1 MASKIHEPALAS
13 LRELTKGDPLTAQR
27 EAHPNRQI
35 TKEMRKMG
43 SDVEPPVRRGFFA
56 SALRFLFLNA
66 GWLIC
71 LTGGVLLAASL
82 ATYSPADPGF
92 TATSTQPP
100 ANICGIFGAWGA
112 DLAFWLFGA
121 AAWWLAAVLIVTGL
135 SCLRLLWAQ
144 HDQLRFGLSFWVPV
158 FGLLLLL
165 VFSSA
170 LFTLQLP
177 YLGKGLRY
185 GAGGEIGHVLAY
197 TITPWLGL
205 WGSTIVLVVLV
216 AISAG
221 LALHFSWMN
230 LSESIGAFLAW
241 PFVRFALK
249 REPEVP
255 VFQRP
260 EPTVV
265 TAAAENPQSLDV
277 PAMLDNGSVPAPSLS
292 LLDAAPQRVAVNPDA
307 VQIMSRLIEAKLRAC
322 QIPARVTGAQT
333 GPIVTQYWLELPRD
347 VHSDRIEKVR
357 RDLTR
362 ALSVQSIRVVPCI
375 PGKPWVGLEIPHS
388 SRERRFVYL
397 SEVIGSQQFRDSDS
411 LLSLALGMDV
421 IGNPVVADLAKK
433 PHILIGGGAGSGKSV
448 CIHAMI
454 LSLLYKCTPDRL
466 RLVLIDPK
474 ESVFKPYMGIPHLLC
489 PVVTDMLK
497 ACNALNW
504 LADEMDRRYALMRR
518 LGVRSFDSFN
528 AKISQAVQSGKPIS
542 DNSSGSPV
550 LVRPLPYIVCFIDEL
565 ADLILIDRKR
575 IETLIMRLAQKARA
589 AGIHMV
595 LATQRSNP
603 DIVTPLIK
611 ANIVARICFRV
622 ASPYDSQ
629 VILDEAGAEDL
640 LGCGDMLLKKP
651 GISSLKRVQ
660 GCIVEDGEINRVAA
674 LLRQHGIPDYMPGV
688 TDGLEAFAG
697 SLPGQKDPLY
707 AHALELV
714 IAAGSADPD
723 FLQQRFGIGFNRA
736 TNLLEAMES
745 DGMIST
751 PNASGHRIVLV
762 QKRQFAGQ

>member
-1 MASKIHEPALAS
+1 MTQAMAKNESDTDQPA
-13 LRELTKGDPLTAQR
+13 P
-27 EAHPNRQI
+27 
-35 TKEMRKMG
+35 
-43 SDVEPPVRRGFFA
+43 RGFFA

-66 GWLIC
+66 GWIIC
-71 LTGGVLLAASL
+71 LTGGILLTAAL
-82 ATYSPADPGF
+82 ATYSAADPGF
-92 TATSTQPP
+92 TATSSRPP
-100 ANICGIFGAWGA
+100 VNICGILGAWSA
-112 DLAFWLFGA
+112 DLVFWLFGA
-121 AAWWLAAVLIVTGL
+121 AAWWFAAVLVVTGL

-144 HDQLRFGLSFWVPV
+144 HDQLRFGLSFWLPV

-165 VFSSA
+165 IFSSA
-170 LFTLQLP
+170 LFTLQMP
-177 YLGKGLRY
+177 YVGKGLRY
-185 GAGGEIGHVLAY
+185 GAGGEIGHVLAF
-197 TITPWLGL
+197 TLTPWLGL
-205 WGSTIVLVVLV
+205 WGSTVVLVVLV

-221 LALHFSWMN
+221 LAFHFSWMN
-230 LSESIGAFLAW
+230 VTEAIGAVITW

-249 REPEVP
+249 KETEVP
-255 VFQRP
+255 VFERP

-265 TAAAENPQSLDV
+265 TTAAENLPTSNV
-277 PAMLDNGSVPAPSLS
+277 NSAGSDGEMTSPSLS
-292 LLDAAPQRVAVNPDA
+292 LLDAAPQKVTVNTDA

-322 QIPARVTGAQT
+322 QIAARVMGAQT
-333 GPIVTQYWLELPRD
+333 GPVVTQYWLELARQ
-347 VHSDRIEKVR
+347 VHSDQVEKVR

-362 ALSVQSIRVVPCI
+362 ALSVQSIRVVPMI
-375 PGKPWVGLEIPHS
+375 SGKPWVGLGIPHS
-388 SRERRFVYL
+388 VRERRSVYL
-397 SEVIGSQQFRDSDS
+397 SEVIGSRQFRESS
-411 LLSLALGMDV
+411 SSLSLALGMDV
-421 IGNPVVADLAKK
+421 AGTPVVADLAKK
-433 PHILIGGGAGSGKSV
+433 PHILMGGSAGSGKSV

-474 ESVFKPYMGIPHLLC
+474 ENVFKPYIGIPHLLC

-504 LADEMDRRYALMRR
+504 LADEMDRRYALMHR
-518 LGVRSFDSFN
+518 LGVRSFDTFN
-528 AKISQAVQSGKPIS
+528 ARIAQAVAAGKPIT
-542 DNSSGSPV
+542 DSSSESPV
-550 LVRPLPYIVCFIDEL
+550 LMRPLPYIVCFVDEL

-595 LATQRSNP
+595 LSTQRTSA

-640 LGCGDMLLKKP
+640 LGSGDMLLKKP
-651 GISSLKRVQ
+651 GMVSLERIQ

-674 LLRQHGIPDYMPGV
+674 LLRQHGIPDYTPGV
-688 TDGLEAFAG
+688 TDGLEEFSG

-745 DGMIST
+745 AGMIST

-762 QKRQFAGQ
+762 QKRQFSAH